1 MSVFAISD
9 LHLAGSLNKSMD
21 IFGEHW
27 EGHWDRIRQDWN
39 TKVSED
45 DLVLLPGDIS
55 WAMHLSDAIG
65 DLLEIGELPGKKVM
79 IKGNHDYWWSSIT
92 KLRAALHPSIFPMQN
107 QAFAYENI
115 VVCGSRGWVC
125 DVENSLDSDDKK
137 IYDREVGRLELSLI
151 DAKKK
156 MDRDSRLIAMMHYP
170 PFNERHEESGFTK
183 LFKEYGVEMVVYG
196 HLHGHSLQ
204 NAFSGDLDGINYSLV
219 SCDNLGFKLK
229 QII

>member
-21 IFGEHW
+21 IFGDHW
-27 EGHWDRIRQDWN
+27 EGHWNKIRQDWKS
-39 TKVSED
+39 KVNED

-55 WAMHLSDAIG
+55 WAMHLSDAID

-92 KLRAALHPSIFPMQN
+92 KLRAVLHPSIFPLQN
-107 QAFAYENI
+107 QAFAYKNI

-125 DVENSLDSDDKK
+125 DVENSLEADDKK
-137 IYDREVGRLELSLI
+137 IYNREIGRLELSLK
-151 DAKKK
+151 DARKK
-156 MDRDSRLIAMMHYP
+156 MNDDSRLIAMMHYP
-170 PFNERHEESGFTK
+170 PFNEQQEESGFTR
-183 LFKEYGVEMVVYG
+183 LFQEYGVEMVVYG

-204 NAFSGDLDGINYSLV
+204 NAFSGELNGINYSLV
-219 SCDNLGFKLK
+219 SCDNLEFKIR